1 MSEMNLTP
9 TNEKSHRMFIV
20 DIQNL
25 AEYNRIFY
33 LEKPLENAAE
43 TVAIT
48 SNYQQIWHH
57 D

>member
-48 SNYQQIWHH
+48 SNYQQI
-57 D
+57 